1 MKKLMLMIAV
11 TVVLATGCKPEERN
25 QEPVVNVNAPHPTNN
40 LTTNTPPG
48 K

>member
-1 MKKLMLMIAV
+1 MKTLMLMIAV

-25 QEPVVNVNAPHPTNN
+25 QEPVVNVNAPPTNN
-40 LTTNTPPG
+40 LVTNVPPA

>member
-1 MKKLMLMIAV
+1 MKTLMLLIVV
-11 TVVLATGCKPEERN
+11 TVVLATGCKPEGRD
-25 QEPVVNVNAPHPTNN
+25 QEPVVNVNAPRPTNN